1 MIAQLSVLDWALLA
15 LGAALIGV
23 AKTSLNGLGVITVV
37 LFATVLPT
45 AESTGALLPILIVGD
60 LVAVRLYRRHASVRT
75 LLRLLPGVIPGLVL
89 GTVFLGRVDDTTLRL
104 TIGAILLLICG
115 LQILRRVRGGGPR
128 RSAAAAAVH
137 PLWAVAAGAAAG
149 FVTMTANAA
158 PAIMTV
164 YLIAA
169 GKPMLEM
176 LGTGAW
182 FFLAVNILKLPFS
195 ASLGLIS
202 PGSLVMDALLVPA
215 LLVGVLAGVRIV
227 RHLRQEQYEL
237 VALGFG
243 MLASALMI
251 ATA

>member
-1 MIAQLSVLDWALLA
+1 MSGLSALDWTLLA

-23 AKTSLNGLGVITVV
+23 AKTSLNGVGVITVV

-89 GTVFLGRVDDTTLRL
+89 GTLFLGRVDDTTLRL
-104 TIGAILLLICG
+104 TIGGILLAICG
-115 LQILRRVRGGGPR
+115 FQIVRRFAGR
-128 RSAAAAAVH
+128 RDSPPPVAVH

-182 FFLAVNILKLPFS
+182 FFLAVNLLKLPFS
-195 ASLGLIS
+195 ASLGLITPS
-202 PGSLVMDALLVPA
+202 SLVMDAALVPA
-215 LLVGVLAGVRIV
+215 LLLGALVGVRIV

-237 VALGFG
+237 IALGFG
-243 MLASALMI
+243 MLASGLMI